1 MGIERNVERIPAI
14 SIRQPWAELIV
25 SGRKTVEL
33 RKWSTEYRGSL
44 WIHVGIHSA
53 PELDRHFGFSGLF
66 RGGYL
71 GKVVLEAIVPMDPQR
86 WDLWREAHLDTAE
99 YQEGFF
105 AFVLAD
111 QVRFDHPIAGRG
123 NLKLFYPPEELQ
135 RTLEMSAFAPFPNH
149 VPSVAVL

>member
-1 MGIERNVERIPAI
+1 MDRIPAI
-14 SIRQPWAELIV
+14 SIRQPWAELIL

-33 RKWSTEYRGSL
+33 RRWSTEYRGPL
-44 WIHVGIHSA
+44 WIHAGIHFA
-53 PELDRHFGFSGLF
+53 PELERYFGYSDLF
-66 RGGYL
+66 HGGYL

-86 WDLWREAHLDTAE
+86 WDLWRDSHLDTAE
-99 YQEGFF
+99 YQEGIF

-111 QVRFDHPIAGRG
+111 HVRFDHPIAGRG

-149 VPSVAVL
+149 ARSVAVL